1 MKILTGVVVNAKMEK
16 SATVRVDRMWRHP
29 IYKKMMKR
37 SKKFL
42 VHAES
47 PVKAGEIVK
56 IAEIKPMSKL
66 KRWRIVEEAKNK
78 EQKTKNKK
86 QERK

>member
-29 IYKKMMKR
+29 IYKKMIKR

-47 PVKAGEIVK
+47 PVKAGQIVK
-56 IAEIKPMSKL
+56 ISEIKPMSRRK
-66 KRWRIVEEAKNK
+66 KWRIVE
-78 EQKTKNKK
+78 
-86 QERK
+86 

>member
-1 MKILTGVVVNAKMEK
+1 MLFAHCLLNMKILTGVVISQKMEK
-16 SATVRVDRMWRHP
+16 SATVKVDRMWRHP

-56 IAEIKPMSKL
+56 IAEIKPMSKR
-66 KRWRIVEEAKNK
+66 KRWRIIK
-78 EQKTKNKK
+78 
-86 QERK
+86 

>member
-29 IYKKMMKR
+29 IYKKMIKR

-42 VHAES
+42 VHAEN
-47 PVKAGEIVK
+47 PVKAGQIVK
-56 IAEIKPMSKL
+56 ISEIKPMSRRK
-66 KRWRIVEEAKNK
+66 KWRIVE
-78 EQKTKNKK
+78 
-86 QERK
+86 

>member
-29 IYKKMMKR
+29 IYKKMIKR

-42 VHAES
+42 VHAENPINTS
-47 PVKAGEIVK
+47 Q
-56 IAEIKPMSKL
+56 L
-66 KRWRIVEEAKNK
+66 
-78 EQKTKNKK
+78 T
-86 QERK
+86 

>member
-1 MKILTGVVVNAKMEK
+1 MKILTGVVISPKMEK

-66 KRWRIVEEAKNK
+66 KRWRIIEEAKNK

>member
-29 IYKKMMKR
+29 IYKKMIKR

-42 VHAES
+42 VHAENQ
-47 PVKAGEIVK
+47 VKAGQIVK
-56 IAEIKPMSKL
+56 ISEIKPMSRRK
-66 KRWRIVEEAKNK
+66 KWRIVE
-78 EQKTKNKK
+78 
-86 QERK
+86 

>member
-29 IYKKMMKR
+29 IYKKQMKR

-42 VHAES
+42 VHAEN
-47 PVKAGEIVK
+47 PVEAGQIVK
-56 IAEIKPMSKL
+56 IAEIKPMSRL
-66 KRWRIVEEAKNK
+66 KRWRIV
-78 EQKTKNKK
+78 Q
-86 QERK
+86 

>member
-1 MKILTGVVVNAKMEK
+1 MKKLTGVVVSAKMEK